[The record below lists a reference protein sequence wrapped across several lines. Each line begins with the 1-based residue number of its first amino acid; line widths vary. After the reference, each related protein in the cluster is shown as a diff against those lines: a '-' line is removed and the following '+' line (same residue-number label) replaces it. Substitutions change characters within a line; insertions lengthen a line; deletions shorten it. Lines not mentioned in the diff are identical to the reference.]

1 MGSVTRT
8 FVTIIGIGAFLALS
22 YQLLTHPS
30 AAVGEFKAFGGV
42 SNDLFKTAEGR

>member
-1 MGSVTRT
+1 MKNVI
-8 FVTIIGIGAFLALS
+8 TIIGIGALLALT

-30 AAVGEFKAFGGV
+30 AAIGEFKAFGGV